1 MSSVG
6 RTGRAAALMMAL
18 AWAVAASSAGAAG
31 KRAIYDNPSQIL
43 KTFPSSIKAVPA
55 GVRLRLATGRWI
67 EVIDRPLVKD
77 PSVPCLYAPSL
88 HLAAL
93 CETDGDTTVTVLIDL
108 MSGHK
113 IIAPGRPSLLAGN
126 TLVAIGPTGGFV
138 GDSLTL
144 IRITPN
150 GLIDEGGALFGED
163 FGPGGWVDADCYRLK
178 ARKGGPDGWLEKTST
193 SWTQVVAAQSK
204 VCAKRHGG

>member
-1 MSSVG
+1 MM
-6 RTGRAAALMMAL
+6 TLAWMAL
-18 AWAVAASSAGAAG
+18 ASAAEAAA
-31 KRAIYDNPSQIL
+31 KPKIYDNPAQIL
-43 KTFPSSIKAVPA
+43 KTFPSSIKTIAA
-55 GVRLRLATGRWI
+55 GVRLRLETGRWI

-108 MSGHK
+108 LSGHK
-113 IIAPGRPSLLAGN
+113 FVAPGRPSLLAGN

-144 IRITPN
+144 IRITPS

-178 ARKGGPDGWLEKTST
+178 ARKGGADAWLEKTST
-193 SWTQVVAAQSK
+193 GWSQVMVAQSK